1 MIKTVSLLVRKDGLS
16 HADFVKHWRE
26 IHGPLA
32 YACPGVA
39 RYTQT
44 EVKSSSF
51 RTDGVAGLDV
61 AVDGIAELWFGD
73 QAELDAFSASPA
85 TRALRED
92 GTRFIGRQ
100 ISFMTEETVII
111 PRDG

>member
-1 MIKTVSLLVRKDGLS
+1 MIKTVSLLVRKEGSS

-39 RYTQT
+39 RYTQI

-51 RTDGVAGLDV
+51 RTDGVAALDV
-61 AVDGIAELWFGD
+61 AVDGIAELWFAD
-73 QAELDAFSASPA
+73 QAALDAFNASPA
-85 TRALRED
+85 THRLRED
-92 GTRFIGRQ
+92 GTLFIGRQ
-100 ISFMTEETVII
+100 IRFTTEETVII
-111 PRDG
+111 PREG

>member
-1 MIKTVSLLVRKDGLS
+1 MIKTVSLLVRKDGGS
-16 HADFVKHWRE
+16 HQDFVRHWRE

-51 RTDGVAGLDV
+51 RTDGVAALDV
-61 AVDGIAELWFGD
+61 AVDGIAELWFAD
-73 QAELDAFSASPA
+73 QAALDAFNAAPA
-85 TRALRED
+85 TRRLRED
-92 GTRFIGRQ
+92 GATFIGRQ
-100 ISFMTEETVII
+100 ISFATEERVII
-111 PRDG
+111 PREG

>member
-1 MIKTVSLLVRKDGLS
+1 MIKTVSLLVRKEGSS
-16 HADFVKHWRE
+16 HADFLKHWRE

-39 RYTQT
+39 RYVQT

-51 RTDGVAGLDV
+51 RTDGVGPLDV
-61 AVDGIAELWFGD
+61 SVDGIAELWFED
-73 QAELDAFSASPA
+73 QAALDLFSASLA
-85 TRALRED
+85 TRRLRED
-92 GTRFIGRQ
+92 GTTFIGRQ
-100 ISFMTEETVII
+100 ISFTTEEKVII

>member
-1 MIKTVSLLVRKDGLS
+1 MIKTVALLACKDGLS

-32 YACPGVA
+32 YVCPGVA

-61 AVDGIAELWFGD
+61 AIDGIAELWFAD
-73 QAELDAFSASPA
+73 PAALAAFSASPA

-92 GTRFIGRQ
+92 GTLFIGRQ

-111 PRDG
+111 PREG

>member
-1 MIKTVSLLVRKDGLS
+1 MIKTTSLLARKDGLS
-16 HADFVKHWRE
+16 HAEFVKHWRE

-61 AVDGIAELWFGD
+61 AVDGIAELWFAD
-73 QAELDAFSASPA
+73 QAALDLFNASPA
-85 TRALRED
+85 TRLLRED
-92 GTRFIGRQ
+92 GATFIGRQ
-100 ISFMTEETVII
+100 ISFLTEERVII
-111 PRDG
+111 PREA

>member
-1 MIKTVSLLVRKDGLS
+1 MIKTVSLLVRKDGTS
-16 HADFVKHWRE
+16 HVDFMKHWRE

-51 RTDGVAGLDV
+51 RTDGVGPIDV
-61 AVDGIAELWFGD
+61 AVDGIAELWFED
-73 QAELDAFSASPA
+73 QAALDLFSASPA
-85 TRALRED
+85 TARLRED
-92 GTRFIGRQ
+92 GTLFIGRQ
-100 ISFMTEETVII
+100 ISFRTEETVII
-111 PRDG
+111 PREG

>member
-16 HADFVKHWRE
+16 HAEFMRHWRD

-32 YACPGVA
+32 LACPGVA

-51 RTDGVAGLDV
+51 RTDGVAALNV
-61 AVDGIAELWFGD
+61 AVDGIAELWFAD
-73 QAELDAFSASPA
+73 QAALDLFSASPA

-92 GTRFIGRQ
+92 GTLFIGRQ

-111 PRDG
+111 PRAG

>member
-1 MIKTVSLLVRKDGLS
+1 MIKTVSLLVRKEGSS
-16 HADFVKHWRE
+16 HESFVRHWRE

-51 RTDGVAGLDV
+51 RTDGVAALDV
-61 AVDGIAELWFGD
+61 AVDGIAELWFAD
-73 QAELDAFSASPA
+73 QAALDAFNASPA
-85 TRALRED
+85 TRRLRED
-92 GTRFIGRQ
+92 GTIFIGRQ
-100 ISFMTEETVII
+100 ISFATEETVII
-111 PRDG
+111 PRTS

>member
-1 MIKTVSLLVRKDGLS
+1 MIKTVSLLVRKEGSS

-51 RTDGVAGLDV
+51 RSDGVGALEV
-61 AVDGIAELWFGD
+61 AVDGVAELWFED
-73 QAELDAFSASPA
+73 QSALDAFNASPA
-85 TRALRED
+85 TRRLRED
-92 GTRFIGRQ
+92 GTKFIGRQ
-100 ISFMTEETVII
+100 ISFTTEETVII
-111 PRDG
+111 PREG

>member
-1 MIKTVSLLVRKDGLS
+1 MIKTVSLLVRKEGSS
-16 HADFVKHWRE
+16 HDDFVKHWRD

-51 RTDGVAGLDV
+51 RTDGVAALDV
-61 AVDGIAELWFGD
+61 AVDGIAELWFAD
-73 QAELDAFSASPA
+73 QAALDAFNAAPA
-85 TRALRED
+85 TRRLRED
-92 GTRFIGRQ
+92 GTLFIGRQ
-100 ISFMTEETVII
+100 MWFEKQQ
-111 PRDG
+111 

>member
-1 MIKTVSLLVRKDGLS
+1 MIKTLALLVRKDGLS
-16 HADFVKHWRE
+16 HADFVKHWAE

-61 AVDGIAELWFGD
+61 AIDGVAELWFAD
-73 QAELDAFSASPA
+73 QAALDAFSASPA

-92 GTRFIGRQ
+92 GTLFIGRQ
-100 ISFMTEETVII
+100 ISFLTEETVII
-111 PRDG
+111 PREG